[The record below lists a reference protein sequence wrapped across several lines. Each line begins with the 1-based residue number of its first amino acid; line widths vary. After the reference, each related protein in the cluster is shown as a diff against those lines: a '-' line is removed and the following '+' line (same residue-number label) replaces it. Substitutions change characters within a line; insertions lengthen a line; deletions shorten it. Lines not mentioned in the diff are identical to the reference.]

1 MPLGGPETVEGHVV
15 RIPEAVTAVPLDLLE
30 REHLVAFPPEEEQ
43 RPIVHRAGCAVL
55 VARHQSSAPRR
66 IRLATVK

>member
-1 MPLGGPETVEGHVV
+1 MV

-43 RPIVHRAGCAVL
+43 RPIVHRPDAPC
-55 VARHQSSAPRR
+55 SSPSSDSAPRR